1 MLLIFLTHIEEAFK
15 LNKLSNLRGVLCSFA
30 DYDSLMTRIK
40 DIPFHKEYILNVK
53 LTTLYYYWL
62 RKFRKQAYAQMH
74 LSSTEVSVGSD
85 ISFAEVSIPDQKPTG
100 IPKATEET
108 TVEAIRPVAVIK
120 NADITIALTNEVSD
134 SLLSR
139 ILREVAHA

>member
-1 MLLIFLTHIEEAFK
+1 MDQITH
-15 LNKLSNLRGVLCSFA
+15 NVRGAQWLEIVTQCQNRPEGTTVKQWLA
-30 DYDSLMTRIK
+30 DNGIK
-40 DIPFHKEYILNVK
+40 EKA
-53 LTTLYYYWL
+53 YYYWL

-85 ISFAEVSIPDQKPTG
+85 ISFAEVSIPDQRPTG
-100 IPKATEET
+100 ILKATEET

-120 NADITIALTNEVSD
+120 NTDITIALTNEVSD

>member
-1 MLLIFLTHIEEAFK
+1 MDQITHNVRSAQWLEIVTQCQNRPEGTTVK
-15 LNKLSNLRGVLCSFA
+15 QWLSDNG
-30 DYDSLMTRIK
+30 IK
-40 DIPFHKEYILNVK
+40 EKA
-53 LTTLYYYWL
+53 YYYWL

-85 ISFAEVSIPDQKPTG
+85 ISFAEVSIPDQRPTG
-100 IPKATEET
+100 ILKATEET
-108 TVEAIRPVAVIK
+108 TIEAIRPVAVIK
-120 NADITIALTNEVSD
+120 NTDITIALTNEVSD

>member
-1 MLLIFLTHIEEAFK
+1 MDQITHNVRSAQWLEIVTQCQNRPEGTIVK
-15 LNKLSNLRGVLCSFA
+15 QWLSDNG
-30 DYDSLMTRIK
+30 IK
-40 DIPFHKEYILNVK
+40 EKA
-53 LTTLYYYWL
+53 YYYWL

-85 ISFAEVSIPDQKPTG
+85 ISFAEVSIPDQRPTG
-100 IPKATEET
+100 ILKATEET

-120 NADITIALTNEVSD
+120 NTDITIALTNEVSD

>member
-1 MLLIFLTHIEEAFK
+1 MDQITHNVRSAQWLEIVTQCQNRPEGTTVK
-15 LNKLSNLRGVLCSFA
+15 QWLSDNG
-30 DYDSLMTRIK
+30 IK
-40 DIPFHKEYILNVK
+40 EKA
-53 LTTLYYYWL
+53 YYYWL

-85 ISFAEVSIPDQKPTG
+85 ISFAEVSIPDQRPTG

-120 NADITIALTNEVSD
+120 NTDITIALTNEVSD